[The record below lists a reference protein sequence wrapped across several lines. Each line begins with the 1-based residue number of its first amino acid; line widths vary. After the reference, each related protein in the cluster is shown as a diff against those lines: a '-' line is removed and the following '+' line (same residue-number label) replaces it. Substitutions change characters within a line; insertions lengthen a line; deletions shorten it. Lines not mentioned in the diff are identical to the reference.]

1 MREKA
6 VEPDQSLSEWRRMAR
21 AAWRAPNDPQF
32 YGELDLDAGALLA
45 AQAQLRNASGVH
57 VTVTHLVTRAV
68 AHALEAVP
76 ELGSRARRGATD
88 VFVIVTT
95 DAGLSGVKLTD
106 VGHRSVVDVAR
117 ALGDGTR
124 DARAGRGELAEATRT
139 LARLPGPLRRAALRV
154 GAWLA
159 SDLGLDLPPLGVHAH
174 PFGDAMITSVG
185 MWSVSR
191 AFSPLAAYYR
201 VPVLVRVGEVEERPV
216 ARAGLVVVRPMLTLT
231 ATFDHRYADGSHA
244 ARFAA
249 AAREYLAHP
258 ADFEPDYPVVSG
270 AQHTP

>member
-1 MREKA
+1 
-6 VEPDQSLSEWRRMAR
+6 MAR
-21 AAWRAPNDPQF
+21 AAWGPPCDPQF
-32 YGELDLDAGALLA
+32 YGELDIDAGALLSV
-45 AQAQLRNASGVH
+45 QEQLRHTSGVH

-68 AHALEAVP
+68 AHALTAVP
-76 ELGSRARRGATD
+76 ELAIPGRRGSTD

-95 DAGLSGVKLTD
+95 DEGLSGVKLVD
-106 VGHRSVVDVAR
+106 VGHRSAVDVAR
-117 ALGDGTR
+117 TLEHGSLEV
-124 DARAGRGELAEATRT
+124 RAGAGELARATHT
-139 LARLPGPLRRAALRV
+139 LSRLPGPLRRVALRA

-159 SDLGLDLPPLGVHAH
+159 SDRGLDIPPLGVRAY

-201 VPVLVRVGEVEERPV
+201 VPVLVLVGEVEERVV

-249 AAREYLAHP
+249 AARDYLSRP
-258 ADFEPDYPVVSG
+258 ADFEPDYRAASG
-270 AQHTP
+270 AQQIP